1 LKPKLVAR
9 DLMSAPVRT
18 VAPETTLREARNQ
31 MHRYGH
37 GALPVVD
44 PEGKLL
50 GLIARRDLDIAIHH
64 GLGDEQIADHLTTEI
79 VTAQMDEPLEVLHQ
93 KFVLR
98 NIGRIPVLNHEKLVG
113 IITRSDLVRGL
124 FQETESSGNCFT
136 QLQTYFAG
144 SAWEHLKQLATLA
157 EEQKI
162 QLYLVGG
169 GVRDLMLNRPNLDLD
184 LVAEGDAGAAI
195 RLGKVLQQQDPK
207 IKLQIFEKYQT
218 VAIRWLDD
226 IAVDIATA
234 RTETYERPG
243 INPNVEHA
251 SLQQDL
257 YRRDFTINA
266 MAIALNG
273 SCPGQLIDH
282 FGGKQDLE
290 NQIVRAIHPNSF
302 IEDPTRIFRAVRFA
316 TRLNFSLA
324 AQTEQFIRRSIKNGL
339 HDGIGGDRLKTEI
352 IYILQAPYWFAALEK
367 LADLDALRCVHP
379 GLKLTDLLKM
389 QLNTLEATASKL
401 TKLKVA
407 SWQLRFERLLL
418 DADLPIIE
426 RFHLEQQAIERLQL
440 AQQNRVAFEKLSE
453 QKLEIRTIHQLCQ
466 QMSNEACLLLGSALS
481 TPRQNGLYV
490 YVERRMQLVL
500 LLNGNDL
507 QTLGYK
513 PGPQLREMLTA
524 LMREQLDG
532 TLVSRDSAV
541 AWILRHFP

>member
-1 LKPKLVAR
+1 
-9 DLMSAPVRT
+9 MSAPVRT
-18 VAPETTLREARNQ
+18 VALEATLSEARSQ

-37 GALPVVD
+37 GALPVVNQ
-44 PEGKLL
+44 EGKLL

-64 GLGDEQIADHLTTEI
+64 GFGDERIANHLTTDI
-79 VTAQMDEPLEVLHQ
+79 VTAQIDEPLEALHQ
-93 KFVLR
+93 KFVVR
-98 NIGRIPVLNHEKLVG
+98 NIGRLPVLDHEKLVG

-124 FQETESSGNCFT
+124 FQEAESSENFSA

-144 SAWEHLKQLATLA
+144 SAWKHLQQLATLA

-169 GVRDLMLNRPNLDLD
+169 GVRDLMLNRLNLDLD

-195 RLGKVLQQQDPK
+195 RLGKVLQQENPK

-226 IAVDIATA
+226 LSVDIATA

-243 INPNVEHA
+243 VNPNVEHA

-273 SCPGQLIDH
+273 SRSGQLIDH

-290 NQIVRAIHPNSF
+290 NRIVRAIHPNSF

-324 AQTEQFIRRSIKNGL
+324 SQTEQFIHRSMKNGL
-339 HDGIGGDRLKTEI
+339 HDGIAGDRLKTEI
-352 IYILQAPYWFAALEK
+352 IYILKAPYWLSALEK
-367 LADLDALRCVHP
+367 LADLDALRCIYSD
-379 GLKLTDLLKM
+379 LRLTDLLKS
-389 QLNTLEATASKL
+389 QLNTLENAANRLSN
-401 TKLKVA
+401 LKVA

-418 DADLPIIE
+418 DADLTILGKFYLEAHTLE
-426 RFHLEQQAIERLQL
+426 RIRLTHENISVLEK
-440 AQQNRVAFEKLSE
+440 FSE
-453 QKLEIRTIHQLCQ
+453 QNLDIRTLHQLCQ
-466 QMSNEACLLLGSALS
+466 KLSNELCLLLGSALDLS
-481 TPRQNGLYV
+481 IQISLCAYI
-490 YVERRMQLVL
+490 ERRMQLVP

-513 PGPQLREMLTA
+513 PSPQLREILAA
-524 LMREQLDG
+524 LFTEQLVG
-532 TLVSRDSAV
+532 TLTDRENAI
-541 AWILRHFP
+541 AWLSDHFP

>member
-1 LKPKLVAR
+1 
-9 DLMSAPVRT
+9 MSAPVRT
-18 VAPETTLREARNQ
+18 VALEATLREARAQ

-44 PEGKLL
+44 QEGKLL
-50 GLIARRDLDIAIHH
+50 GLIARRDIDIAIHH
-64 GLGDEQIADHLTTEI
+64 GLGDQRIADHLTTEI
-79 VTAQMDEPLEVLHQ
+79 VTAQVDEPLEALHQ
-93 KFVLR
+93 KFVVR
-98 NIGRIPVLNHEKLVG
+98 NIGRLPVLDHEKLVG

-124 FQETESSGNCFT
+124 FQEIESSENFSA

-144 SAWEHLKQLATLA
+144 SAWEHLKQLAMLA

-195 RLGKVLQQQDPK
+195 RLGTALQQEDPK
-207 IKLQIFEKYQT
+207 IKLQVFEKYQT
-218 VAIRWLDD
+218 VAIRWTDQL
-226 IAVDIATA
+226 AVDIATA

-243 INPNVEHA
+243 VNPTVEHA

-273 SCPGQLIDH
+273 SCTGRLIDH

-290 NQIVRAIHPNSF
+290 NRIVRAIHPNSF

-324 AQTEQFIRRSIKNGL
+324 AQTEQFIHRSVKNGL
-339 HDGIGGDRLKTEI
+339 HDGIAGDRLKTEI
-352 IYILQAPYWFAALEK
+352 IYILQAPYWLSALEK
-367 LADLDALRCVHP
+367 LADLDALRCIYP
-379 GLKLTDLLKM
+379 GLKFTDLLKI
-389 QLNTLEATASKL
+389 QLDTLEATASKL
-401 TKLKVA
+401 TTLKVS

-418 DADLPIIE
+418 NADPRMIE
-426 RFHLEQQAIERLQL
+426 KFYLEAQALERIQL
-440 AQQNRVAFEKLSE
+440 TQQNISGLEKFSGHNLDIRTLHQFCQKLSTE
-453 QKLEIRTIHQLCQ
+453 V
-466 QMSNEACLLLGSALS
+466 CLLLGSAVS
-481 TPRQNGLYV
+481 PTMQKSLYI
-490 YVERRMQLVL
+490 YLEKRLQLVP

-507 QTLGYK
+507 QTLGYT

-524 LMREQLDG
+524 LFAEQLVGALAD
-532 TLVSRDSAV
+532 RESAIV
-541 AWILRHFP
+541 WVVRHFP

>member
-1 LKPKLVAR
+1 
-9 DLMSAPVRT
+9 MSAPVRT
-18 VAPETTLREARNQ
+18 VALEATLGEARTQ

-37 GALPVVD
+37 GALPVVNQ
-44 PEGKLL
+44 EGKLL

-64 GLGDEQIADHLTTEI
+64 GLGDECVADHLTTEI
-79 VTAQMDEPLEVLHQ
+79 VTAQVDEPLEVLHQ
-93 KFVLR
+93 KFVTR
-98 NIGRIPVLNHEKLVG
+98 NIGRLPVLDREKLVG

-124 FQETESSGNCFT
+124 FQEPESSENWFT

-144 SAWEHLKQLATLA
+144 SAWQHLQQLATLA

-195 RLGKVLQQQDPK
+195 RLGKALQQKDPQ

-218 VAIRWLDD
+218 VAIRWLDQL
-226 IAVDIATA
+226 AVDIATA
-234 RTETYERPG
+234 RTEIYEKPG
-243 INPNVEHA
+243 VNPNVEHA

-273 SCPGQLIDH
+273 SYPGQLIDH

-290 NQIVRAIHPNSF
+290 NRIVRAIHPNSF

-316 TRLNFSLA
+316 TRLHFSLA
-324 AQTEQFIRRSIKNGL
+324 AQTEQFIHRSVKNGL

-352 IYILQAPYWFAALEK
+352 IYILKAPYWLTALEE
-367 LADLDALRCVHP
+367 LVDLDALRCIHS
-379 GLKLTDLLKM
+379 GLKFTDILKT
-389 QLNTLEATASKL
+389 QLNTLEDTTSKL

-407 SWQLRFERLLL
+407 GWQLRFERLLL
-418 DADLPIIE
+418 DADLTTLEKFYLEAQALE
-426 RFHLEQQAIERLQL
+426 RIRLTHENL
-440 AQQNRVAFEKLSE
+440 SRLEKLSE
-453 QKLEIRTIHQLCQ
+453 QNLDIQTLHQFCQ
-466 QMSNEACLLLGSALS
+466 RLSNEACLLLGSALAPIIQTS
-481 TPRQNGLYV
+481 LYA
-490 YVERRMQLVL
+490 YVERRMQLIP

-507 QTLGYK
+507 QMLGFK
-513 PGPQLREMLTA
+513 PGPQLREMLAA
-524 LMREQLDG
+524 LFTEQLVGNLID
-532 TLVSRDSAV
+532 RANAI
-541 AWILRHFP
+541 AWIREHFP